1 MSERIS
7 KNLRVLL
14 ILLEFPVWK
23 RARPLSYCLQFAY
36 EEGFAAHG
44 IDCDIVA
51 TPFLQQARVQISG
64 RRYDQVWL
72 EAFHTEYT
80 DDDFEWIAG
89 LAPVRVG
96 MIGESLEYSE
106 QELTTVVPHFR
117 NIRSVIEGRMKY
129 LTHILACDEK
139 DADRINAS
147 GMAAGAWW
155 PQAVPAR
162 CIRDSDTAPIL
173 PYAAF
178 GGVPYGKR
186 AQFVENPNLMEF
198 MRRLPPAENH
208 TVLPDLFNTLNDAT
222 SRLLGADYANPVSL
236 LNDYVNILRPI
247 RRKSFDLWIDAL
259 ASGGAI
265 VNLPHLVKGYA
276 GRVSEGMAAGR
287 PVVSWEVP
295 DRPRNR
301 ALFEHK
307 KEILLFDGAQ
317 PEQLAGLLRRVIT
330 GRATADRIAAAARE
344 KIRAYHTIEHRTAQ
358 VLKWIDSGEE
368 PKYD

>member
-1 MSERIS
+1 MSEQLS

-44 IDCDIVA
+44 IDCDIAA
-51 TPFLQQARVQISG
+51 TPFLRHARTQLSG

-72 EAFHTEYT
+72 EAFHTECSA
-80 DDDFEWIAG
+80 DDLGWISE

-106 QELTTVVPHFR
+106 EELTTVVPHFR
-117 NIRSVIEGRMKY
+117 NIRSTIEERMKY
-129 LTHILACDEK
+129 LTHVLACDEE

-162 CIRDSDTAPIL
+162 CIRDSDAAPIL
-173 PYAAF
+173 ATAAF

-186 AQFVENPNLMEF
+186 AQFVDNPDLKDF

-222 SRLLGADYANPVSL
+222 SRLLDTDYAEAGML
-236 LNDYVNILRPI
+236 LSDYVNILRPI
-247 RRKSFDLWIDAL
+247 RRRSFDLWLDAL
-259 ASGGAI
+259 ATVSAV

-276 GRVSEGMAAGR
+276 GRVVEGMAAGR
-287 PVVSWEVP
+287 PVISWEVP
-295 DRPRNR
+295 GRPRNR
-301 ALFEHK
+301 ALFEHE
-307 KEILLFDGAQ
+307 KEIFLFDADQ
-317 PEQLAGLLRRVIT
+317 PGQLAEHVRRVISDPAAART
-330 GRATADRIAAAARE
+330 IAAAARR
-344 KIRAYHTIEHRTAQ
+344 KIRAHHTIEHRTAQ
-358 VLKWIDSGEE
+358 ILKWIETGET
-368 PKYD
+368 PKYE